1 MKSRYK
7 TSLKVMMGLSDQ
19 QSEVAGEPLA
29 LQPLVSNERNRS
41 LTFSDGMALATTH
54 GWQVEGKRACQGLVC
69 HLAGPGLN
77 SH

>member
-1 MKSRYK
+1 
-7 TSLKVMMGLSDQ
+7 MMGLSDQ

-54 GWQVEGKRACQGLVC
+54 GWQVEGKESMSGAGLS
-69 HLAGPGLN
+69 LGRTGTQQPLTAQ
-77 SH
+77 SR